1 MSKNANISNDV
12 LQNNKNKKF
21 IKYYFNY
28 DWDKYMEIN
37 NNLNLKDDI
46 DACNNYINYGLSQKK
61 TIYPNK
67 DFLLYKNLLETKENI
82 NKLKKN
88 ISLNK
93 KTNFKNIYP
102 LYNWKLYLYMNLDIL
117 NSNNI
122 GNKNDLINFYFK
134 TGINVEHKLYLLEKK
149 IIKKD

>member
-93 KTNFKNIYP
+93 KTNFKNVYSI
-102 LYNWKLYLYMNLDIL
+102 YNWKLYLYMNLDIL